1 MTTCQDVK
9 NNNRWLGM
17 AKKKNNKL
25 FVNMI
30 VRIFTADK
38 EALTKYITEIIKKYG
53 VQNSLNILQDIY
65 KDK

>member
-1 MTTCQDVK
+1 
-9 NNNRWLGM
+9 M